1 MIIRISDDFLLDILS
16 KPATT
21 SNCPGGLP
29 EVRCFVDPCAVS
41 FFWRDRFL
49 ILIWWFWI
57 FRFRNVRKNQK
68 LYVYQTIVVDVML
81 FG

>member
-41 FFWRDRFL
+41 FF
-49 ILIWWFWI
+49 
-57 FRFRNVRKNQK
+57 
-68 LYVYQTIVVDVML
+68 
-81 FG
+81 